1 MSALL
6 MPVAAA
12 LATFFSAGV
21 RVVCCCGLGDGGF
34 GASPSSFGPEF
45 GSHCVE
51 VCGGGGEGFGGFGSP
66 AGAVQ
71 GLAE

>member
-1 MSALL
+1 MSALH

-12 LATFFSAGV
+12 LATFFSSGV
-21 RVVCCCGLGDGGF
+21 RVVLLWSGDGGF

>member
-12 LATFFSAGV
+12 LATFCSAGV
-21 RVVCCCGLGDGGF
+21 RVVLLWSRDGGF

-45 GSHCVE
+45 GSDCVE

-71 GLAE
+71 DLAE